1 MTMTPEAETHTP
13 LLICQMAQQRYAL
26 RLPHVV
32 EVSAMV
38 TVTTLPDS
46 HPALLGMANRR
57 GAPLPI
63 YDLRRVFGFARAA
76 IDVNTLFIVVQA
88 DDLRAGLVV
97 DDVFQVQYVQT
108 DAVQATQSGGSGLVT
123 SSARAKTYIKCWM
136 SPPFCKHSS
145 PPTDH

>member
-1 MTMTPEAETHTP
+1 MMMTPEAETHTP

-38 TVTTLPDS
+38 TVTILPDS

-88 DDLRAGLVV
+88 DDWRAGLVV
-97 DDVFQVQYVQT
+97 DDVFQVQYVQA
-108 DAVQATQSGGSGLVT
+108 DAVQATQSGGRWISHVISTGEHLYQVLDVAT
-123 SSARAKTYIKCWM
+123 LLQALIT
-136 SPPFCKHSS
+136 
-145 PPTDH
+145 TN